1 MTGDQVQ
8 KWTAEERA
16 QVRAIVERTCAAQ
29 GVPLAVP
36 PDVAH
41 AVAALVA
48 GRRPGPHRP
57 PDEVVVGEVDDHAAS

>member
-1 MTGDQVQ
+1 VTGGQVY

-16 QVRAIVERTCAAQ
+16 QVRSIVERSCAAQ
-29 GVPLAVP
+29 GVPLVVP

-48 GRRPGPHRP
+48 GRRPGSHWP
-57 PDEVVVGEVDDHAAS
+57 PDDAAVGEVDDHAAS